1 MDEQKN
7 AIIKLYL
14 IILMQKNNIALII
27 GFCLSTLQVTAQDD
41 LLESLN
47 NEQSK
52 KKSLTIASFKGTRLI
67 NSPTLEVVGR
77 RALDF
82 RIAHRFG
89 PFNSGYQNF
98 WGIDGPATIKLS
110 FEYSFDGRFMFG
122 IGRSSAQKL
131 YDGFLKYR
139 LLRQTT
145 KNEMPISVT
154 LYASANINGQ
164 KQESLPYYH
173 NFTGRMSYAYQ
184 IIIGRKF
191 NEHLTLQVSPTII
204 HYNLV
209 EKSTDKNTTMAVIG
223 AGRLKFTRSMAL
235 TFEYGMRLKGMTN
248 DFSSYFNTASL
259 GIDIETGGHIF
270 QMFVTNSTGMNEV
283 QYIPYTNTSWKDGGI
298 RLGFNVSR
306 VFAIGNRKK

>member
-1 MDEQKN
+1 MWKN
-7 AIIKLYL
+7 YITLFICF
-14 IILMQKNNIALII
+14 NIFVLK
-27 GFCLSTLQVTAQDD
+27 VMAQDD

-47 NEQSK
+47 KEQVK
-52 KKSLTIASFKGTRLI
+52 KKSFTIASFKGTRLI

-89 PFNSGYQNF
+89 NFNSGYQNF

-110 FEYSFDGRFMFG
+110 FEYSFDGRLMFG

-145 KNEMPISVT
+145 KNEMPLSLT
-154 LYASANINGQ
+154 LYASLNINGQ

-173 NFTGRMSYAYQ
+173 DFTGRMSYAYQ

-191 NEHLTLQVSPTII
+191 NESLTLQVSPTII

-209 EKSTDKNTTMAVIG
+209 EKSIDKNTTFAVIG
-223 AGRLKFTRSMAL
+223 AGRLKFTKSMAL
-235 TFEYGMRLKGMTN
+235 TFEYGMRLKMMSN
-248 DFSSYFNTASL
+248 DYSSYFNTASV

-283 QYIPYTNTSWKDGGI
+283 QYIPYTSTSWKDNGI